1 MIFSNSTINDST
13 LLSPVQF
20 IKSKIEN
27 DDLILITSTEKLSQ
41 KWNVA
46 LLRESGK
53 AFHLTGIFS
62 FRNFINHLSK
72 TILNKEIIDELVE
85 NELIVKSIESSS
97 TLKLSLKSNY
107 NYITQISSIIRG
119 LREDGIRASNIREDL
134 LDNID
139 KGKHDNDRL
148 NDLYD
153 IMRNYENT
161 LDILEMYDYPLATE
175 ILTLTLKD
183 NKSFTNNKLLFN
195 NFINFRKP
203 DIDLLEVLSLSN
215 NKLVINSNYSLEKGP
230 FIGNDNF
237 FVNDLLEIGFIPYS
251 NERQLIDIKLLETDL
266 GFDESTIKVAE
277 NNKNKIELYKYST
290 IREESYGI
298 TKLVK
303 YLLLNKELN
312 LKPSDI
318 CVVSRDV
325 GSYSLLL
332 REFFADNQIPTNITD
347 RYELSKSPVINGIFH
362 ILESPINNYRLSSL
376 QEVFNSAYLDVGIES
391 PKELLHLAKKYKLIG
406 GIPGMGITNFLTQLT
421 TRLNSI
427 KTAINENNGNQYH
440 SRKYNKQLKDLEKAS
455 TKFKLL
461 EQKFGTI
468 DVSKQYSIEDFI
480 TLINNIIHTFSIKN
494 KIQELTDW
502 INVAELTFNDKV
514 FYTERVEKDA
524 RALFKFM
531 ELLAKL
537 NQLELGFDP
546 QRKYSLEELI
556 NKLKGIVSITRYQI
570 REKKGYGVE
579 VTSIEQTRGMN
590 YKIRIMAGA
599 IEGMMPVPFKT
610 DKLVGKII
618 QDSERR
624 HFYQEYAQFHEFMN
638 NDARFYIFSHL
649 EDNDEAKL
657 VSQFVTPLETIN
669 GIGIYNEDSNLEW
682 QQAIINRRELILA
695 GLESPIEEVS
705 SQMEEY
711 RKRTDLE
718 VDSGLEIEM
727 IAEQINHE
735 EFSVSRIE
743 SFKNYT
749 YDFFYSNTV
758 NLEIPE
764 NIEIFLSKLELGN
777 LIHKSIEDTFTIYKS
792 AHKECIIGSI
802 KSKDNK
808 YSELDLVELKQTD
821 KVDLIKL
828 FKTTVKEKLSIY
840 KSQHQFFNL
849 DQLLLLGDEEY
860 DGIMIKWFENII
872 DRHISDDFYIL
883 AVEFPF
889 YKEKL
894 DTIGVNP
901 FFKGKIDRIDISKDF
916 KSYRIIDY
924 KTSETERDG
933 LQLAIYARILQN
945 IFKNGYGLEVEP
957 DGLIYDSFRYKSD
970 SKNLLGY
977 HDIIEK
983 YKVKGNV
990 DDEINK
996 LLAKAISIIEQLY
1009 ILDFSGVKG
1018 KNNNSKYD
1026 SKEIKLLK
1034 RD

>member
-1 MIFSNSTINDST
+1 MIFTNSTVNDNT
-13 LLSPVQF
+13 VLSPEQF

-46 LLRESGK
+46 LLRESES
-53 AFHLTGIFS
+53 AFHLTDIFS

-72 TILNKEIIDELVE
+72 TLLNKEIIDELVE
-85 NELIVKSIESSS
+85 NELIVKSIEISK

-107 NYITQISSIIRG
+107 NYITQISSIVRG
-119 LREDGIRASNIREDL
+119 LREDGIRAFNIREDL

-153 IMRNYENT
+153 IMRNYEIT
-161 LDILEMYDYPLATE
+161 LDMLELYDYPLATE
-175 ILTLTLKD
+175 LLTIALKD
-183 NKSFTNNKLLFN
+183 NRLFSNKRLLFN

-203 DIDLLEVLSLSN
+203 DINLLEVLSLSN
-215 NKLVINSNYSLEKGP
+215 NKIVINSNFSIVNGP
-230 FIGNDNF
+230 YIGIDNF
-237 FVNDLLEIGFIPYS
+237 FVNDLLEIGFNPFSDDKQEI
-251 NERQLIDIKLLETDL
+251 ETKLLEADL
-266 GFDESTIKVAE
+266 GFDESTKILVE
-277 NNKNKIELYKYST
+277 NNKNRIELYKYST

-303 YLLLNKELN
+303 YLLLNKELG

-347 RYELSKSPVINGIFH
+347 RYELSKSPVIIGIFH
-362 ILESPINNYRLSSL
+362 ILEAPLYNYRLSAL
-376 QEVFNSAYLDVGIES
+376 QEVFNSTYLDVGIDK

-406 GIPGMGITNFLTQLT
+406 GIPGMGITSFLTQLT
-421 TRLNSI
+421 TRLSSV
-427 KTAINENNGNQYH
+427 KTALSEIKDNHYLA
-440 SRKYNKQLKDLEKAS
+440 RKYNKQVKELEEAS
-455 TKFKLL
+455 TKFKSL
-461 EQKFGTI
+461 EQIFGSI
-468 DVSKQYSIEDFI
+468 DISKQYSIEEFI
-480 TLINNIIHTFSIKN
+480 TLINNIVHSFSIKN
-494 KIQELTDW
+494 KILELTDW
-502 INVAELTFNDKV
+502 INVADLTFNDKV

-524 RALFKFM
+524 RALFKFL

-537 NQLELGFDP
+537 NQLELGFDS
-546 QRKYSLEELI
+546 QRKYTLEELI

-579 VTSIEQTRGMN
+579 VTSIEQTRGMS

-624 HFYQEYAQFHEFMN
+624 HFFQEYAQFHEFMN
-638 NDARFYIFSHL
+638 NDASFYIFSHL
-649 EDNDEAKL
+649 DDNDEAKL
-657 VSQFVTPLETIN
+657 VSQFVRPLETID
-669 GIGIYNEDSNLEW
+669 GIGNYNEDSNLEW
-682 QQAIINRRELILA
+682 QQAIINRRELIIA
-695 GLESPIEEVS
+695 GLESPSEAVKAR
-705 SQMEEY
+705 MEEY
-711 RKRTDLE
+711 GKRTDLE
-718 VDSGLEIEM
+718 VNSGLEVGM
-727 IAEQINHE
+727 IAEQINQE

-743 SFKNYT
+743 SFKNYA

-764 NIEIFLSKLELGN
+764 NIEIYLSRLELGN
-777 LIHKSIEDTFTIYKS
+777 LIHKSIEDTFTIYKTTNT
-792 AHKECIIGSI
+792 ECIIGNI
-802 KSKDNK
+802 KSIDNK
-808 YSELDLVELKQTD
+808 YPNLDLVELKQSD
-821 KVDLIKL
+821 KEGIVKL
-828 FKTTVKEKLSIY
+828 FKTTVQEKLSLY

-849 DQLLLLGDEEY
+849 DQLLLLGNEQY

-872 DRHISDDFYIL
+872 DRHIRDDFYIV
-883 AVEFPF
+883 AMEFPF

-894 DTIGVNP
+894 DTVGVNP

-916 KSYRIIDY
+916 KSFRIIDY

-933 LQLAIYARILQN
+933 LQLAIYSRIMQN
-945 IFKNGYGLEVEP
+945 IFRTGYGLDVEP
-957 DGLIYDSFRYKSD
+957 NGLIYDSFRYKSD

-977 HDIIEK
+977 QDILE
-983 YKVKGNV
+983 KVKGKGTV
-990 DDEINK
+990 VDEINK
-996 LLAKAISIIEQLY
+996 HLAKAISILEQLY
-1009 ILDFSGVKG
+1009 ILDFSAVKD
-1018 KNNNSKYD
+1018 KNNNSQYET
-1026 SKEIKLLK
+1026 KEIKLIK